1 MIDDIN
7 CENNPDCDDISVAE
21 DLQLLISTVKA
32 NIKIEEKYA
41 YFIFPPKF
49 TNWILFIILRNTAK
63 YTTVPTQID
72 KSNIIKVCHIFKTI
86 NIFPTLKT
94 N

>member
-32 NIKIEEKYA
+32 NTKIEEKYA
-41 YFIFPPKF
+41 YFIFP
-49 TNWILFIILRNTAK
+49 
-63 YTTVPTQID
+63 
-72 KSNIIKVCHIFKTI
+72 SIF
-86 NIFPTLKT
+86 N
-94 N
+94 